1 MDTAVAPPLRPASVS
16 VDDGGHA
23 LELVRRVRGW
33 PFVRVEERGALVAVR
48 SGVRDERIA
57 RLDLLTRTLTV
68 YARPDRKQALLA
80 QEPLLH
86 PVAGGVRLDVGDE
99 AAQRAA
105 ERALRWRVDM
115 ERYLSQMRHASP

>member
-1 MDTAVAPPLRPASVS
+1 MDTTLAPPSRPA
-16 VDDGGHA
+16 VDDDGAHA

-68 YARPDRKQALLA
+68 YARPDRARALLA
-80 QEPLLH
+80 QEPLLRSV
-86 PVAGGVRLDVGDE
+86 PGGVRLDVSDGSTR
-99 AAQRAA
+99 RAA

-115 ERYLSQMRHASP
+115 ERYLPQMRNASP